1 MGYRKDRPRQDLVRS
16 ETKGFNFHVT
26 RATQVVS
33 ALGAAVR
40 NENIRRV
47 ELAWG
52 AAVAAEWAHFV
63 ALGVFAY
70 EEGGTAAVGI
80 AGLVRLLPAGAIA
93 PFAASLGD
101 RFRRERFLLAM
112 ALIGAGALAASG
124 AAAFA
129 GDRNLVFVFA
139 AVVGLSSTLIRPA
152 LQALLPSLARTP
164 EELIASNGATSTIE
178 SLGTLVGPACAGV
191 LVSLA
196 DVGVVFVVAAAALLG
211 AAALLARVRVEG
223 RINLI
228 ATPDDESAKEMIAA
242 GFRTIATTPGA
253 RLLVGLVAAQTFV
266 RGCLNVLIVVAVFR
280 VLDGSAADVGY
291 LTAAVGV
298 GGLLGAFGAMALE
311 GRRLAVPFGLSLV
324 FWGVP
329 IALIAP
335 RPYFAAAILLLA
347 IVGAANSVEDVAV
360 FTLLQRIIPDDIL
373 TRVLGVLWGLAMG
386 AVALGSIA
394 APALV
399 AAIGPRAAFLVVGS
413 ILPLLA
419 LAAYRRLV
427 QIDKGIAAAT
437 AELEFIDQVPMFAP
451 LSVAAKERLAANLVP
466 VSVSAGEVVIRAGDA
481 GDRFYIVDK
490 GELDID
496 AGGLHVTAHEADYFG
511 EIALLRDV
519 PRTATVTA
527 AVDSEL
533 YALERDDFLAA
544 VTGHS
549 AAHAAGQE
557 VARARLAEDRH

>member
-1 MGYRKDRPRQDLVRS
+1 M
-16 ETKGFNFHVT
+16 
-26 RATQVVS
+26 VS

-70 EEGGTAAVGI
+70 EEGGAAAVGI
-80 AGLVRLLPAGAIA
+80 AGLLRLLPAGVLA

-112 ALIGAGALAASG
+112 ALIGAGALAGSG

-129 GDRNLVFVFA
+129 GQRNLVFILA

-178 SLGTLVGPACAGV
+178 SLGTLVGPVCAGV
-191 LVSLA
+191 LVALA
-196 DVGVVFVVAAAALLG
+196 EVGVVFVVAAAALLG

-223 RINLI
+223 RINLT
-228 ATPDDESAKEMIAA
+228 ATANDTSAREMVAA
-242 GFRTIATTPGA
+242 GFRTIAKTPGV
-253 RLLVGLVAAQTFV
+253 RMLVGLIAAQAFV

-280 VLDGSAADVGY
+280 VFDGGAADVGY
-291 LTAAVGV
+291 LTAAIGV
-298 GGLLGAFGAMALE
+298 GGLLGAFGAMTLQ
-311 GRRLAVPFGLSLV
+311 GRRLAVPFGVSLV
-324 FWGVP
+324 FWGLP
-329 IALIAP
+329 IALIGP
-335 RPYFAAAILLLA
+335 RPYFAAALVLLA

-373 TRVLGVLWGLAMG
+373 TRVLGVTWGLAMG
-386 AVALGSIA
+386 AVAIGSIA
-394 APALV
+394 APPLV
-399 AAIGPRAAFLVVGS
+399 EAIGPRAAFFVVGS

-419 LAAYRRLV
+419 LATYRRLAR
-427 QIDKGIAAAT
+427 IDKRIAAAT
-437 AELEFIDQVPMFAP
+437 AELDFIDQVPMFAP

-466 VSVSAGEVVIRAGDA
+466 VSVSAGEVVIRAGEA
-481 GDRFYIVDK
+481 GDRFYMVDK
-490 GELDID
+490 GELEID
-496 AGGLHVTAHEADYFG
+496 AGGLHVIAQHADYFG

-527 AVDSEL
+527 AADSEL

>member
-1 MGYRKDRPRQDLVRS
+1 MV
-16 ETKGFNFHVT
+16 

-33 ALGAAVR
+33 ALGATMR

-52 AAVAAEWAHFV
+52 AAIAAEWAHFV

-70 EEGGTAAVGI
+70 EEGGAAAVGI
-80 AGLVRLLPAGAIA
+80 AGLVRLLPAGALA
-93 PFAASLGD
+93 PFAAALGD

-112 ALIGAGALAASG
+112 ALIGAAALAGSG

-129 GDRNLVFVFA
+129 DEPILVFAFA

-164 EELIASNGATSTIE
+164 EELISSNGATSTIE
-178 SLGTLVGPACAGV
+178 SLGTLVGPFSAGV
-191 LVSLA
+191 LVALA

-223 RINLI
+223 RINLS
-228 ATPDDESAKEMIAA
+228 ATAGDQGAREMIAE
-242 GFRTIATTPGA
+242 GFRTIADTPGV
-253 RLLVGLVAAQTFV
+253 RLVVGLVAAQAFV
-266 RGCLNVLIVVAVFR
+266 RGCLNVLIVVAVFQ

-291 LTAAVGV
+291 LTAAIGV
-298 GGLLGAFGAMALE
+298 GGLLGAFGAMTLE

-324 FWGVP
+324 FWGAP

-360 FTLLQRIIPDDIL
+360 FTLLQRIVPDEIL

-399 AAIGPRAAFLVVGS
+399 EAIGPRAAFFVVGL

-419 LAAYRRLV
+419 LATYRRLAE
-427 QIDKGIAAAT
+427 IDNGIALAT
-437 AELEFIDQVPMFAP
+437 DELEFIDQVPMFAP
-451 LSVAAKERLAANLVP
+451 LSVAAKERVAANLVP

-496 AGGLHVTAHEADYFG
+496 AGGLHVTAHHADYFG

-549 AAHAAGQE
+549 SAHAAGHE
-557 VARARLAEDRH
+557 VARARLVELREKRSELISGPPGE